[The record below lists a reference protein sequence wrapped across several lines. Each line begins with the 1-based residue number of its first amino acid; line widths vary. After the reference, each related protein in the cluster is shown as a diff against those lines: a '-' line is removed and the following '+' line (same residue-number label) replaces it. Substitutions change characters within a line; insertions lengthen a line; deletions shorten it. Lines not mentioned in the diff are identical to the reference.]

1 MRIKN
6 RKKANRIRRH
16 FRLRKKI
23 SGTPE
28 RPRLAVFRSEKHIY
42 VQIIDDTK
50 GNTLCASSTISSA
63 LKESLEKTWN
73 KEAAK
78 KIGEDIAKKAKDAG
92 IERVVFD
99 RGGFKYHG
107 RIKAL
112 ADGAREAGLKF

>member
-1 MRIKN
+1 VRIKN
-6 RKKANRIRRH
+6 KKKANRIRRH

-42 VQIIDDTK
+42 VQLIDDTR
-50 GNTLCASSTISSA
+50 GNTLCASSTISSD
-63 LKESLEKTWN
+63 LKDSLEKTWN
-73 KEAAK
+73 KDAAK
-78 KIGEDIAKKAKDAG
+78 KIGEDIAKKAKEAG

>member
-6 RKKANRIRRH
+6 KKKANRIRRH

-42 VQIIDDTK
+42 VQLIDDTR
-50 GNTLCASSTISSA
+50 GNTLCASSTISSD
-63 LKESLEKTWN
+63 LKDSLEKTWN
-73 KEAAK
+73 KDAAK
-78 KIGEDIAKKAKDAG
+78 KIGEDIAKKAKEAG